1 MARRIRWQILIAAVS
16 SLLVLGLMG
25 YLALTTAAVAR
36 PLAGG
41 AYVEGVAAAPQQI
54 NPLISDPTAS
64 PADADLQAL
73 LFDGLMRIGPDGLPE
88 PALAQSWD
96 VNDAGTVYTFTLR
109 TDTTWHDGAPLS
121 ADDVLFTLR
130 AVQSRSF
137 GGNPAVADIW
147 RNVLIDKVGDRSVR
161 CTLGAPFAAFLS
173 RATFPILPAHLLRD
187 IPPEQ
192 WAAAAFSRKPVGT
205 GPYQLQELTA
215 EHALLRANPGY
226 YGGRPFIDTI
236 ELRFFGSAQAA
247 LAALVRGDIM
257 GLGFSSASELGQLN
271 LPRSAVRHTLPL
283 ASYSVLTFNL
293 RSEPL
298 SDQGLRRALAEGLDK
313 DELIA
318 RALGDQA
325 QRLDTPILPG
335 WWAATPD
342 AAWYPYDQP
351 RAADALT
358 ALGYAP
364 QNDGV
369 RAKDGHPLT
378 LPLITDHAQDRVA
391 AAQEIARQ
399 WGALGVK
406 VEIEQLD
413 PPILRQR
420 LVEHNFT
427 LALHGWQ
434 RLGADPDVFE
444 LWHSSQASSG
454 DNYAGLQ
461 DAQIDELLSS
471 ARQDSDIAERSAA
484 YAEFQKRWID
494 LAPSITLYQPLY
506 IYAASSQLDGL
517 DIPAA
522 NDTSPNVASSRLLL
536 DAENRF
542 RSVGR
547 WFLRSSREIRGDLR
561 QSP

>member
-41 AYVEGVAAAPQQI
+41 AYVEGVAASPQQI
-54 NPLISDPTAS
+54 NPLLSDPTAS

-109 TDTTWHDGAPLS
+109 ADTTWHDGAPIS

-236 ELRFFGSAQAA
+236 ELRFFGSAPAA

-271 LPRSAVRHTLPL
+271 LPRSAIRHTLPL
-283 ASYSVLTFNL
+283 ASYSVLTFNM
-293 RSEPL
+293 RGEPL

-318 RALGDQA
+318 QALGGQA

-335 WWAATPD
+335 WWAATSD
-342 AAWYPYDQP
+342 AVWYPYDQQ

-358 ALGYAP
+358 ALGYEP
-364 QNDGV
+364 QGDGV
-369 RAKDGHPLT
+369 RARDGKALE
-378 LPLITDHAQDRVA
+378 LPLITDRAPDRVA

-406 VEIEQLD
+406 VTIEQLD
-413 PPILRQR
+413 APILRQR

-444 LWHSSQASSG
+444 LWHSSQASGG

-461 DAQIDELLSS
+461 DDQIDELLAN
-471 ARQDSDIAERSAA
+471 ARQDSDIAERSAS
-484 YAEFQKRWID
+484 YAAFQRRWID

-517 DIPAA
+517 DIPSASDSA
-522 NDTSPNVASSRLLL
+522 PNVASSRLLL
-536 DAENRF
+536 DAEDRF